1 MAAALADALI
11 AALGRRRA
19 SGERVAA
26 GDVAGAA
33 VERLRLWGV
42 RRVVM
47 AADPW
52 LDALGVTDALAAAEL
67 PLRRWP
73 PALGGEGEGRIDGW
87 RDLLGL
93 EGAPETCGVTVPVAG
108 VARRGTLVLE
118 TGPGHGRAIDAASA
132 YHLAVLDA
140 ERIHLELSDAL
151 RATYRPGRRAPSAV
165 SLVSGPSRTSD
176 IEKISTLG
184 AHGALAVHVL
194 VVERGGPAPLSA
206 GAPP

>member
-1 MAAALADALI
+1 MAAALADQLI

-19 SGERVAA
+19 SGERVAP
-26 GDVAGAA
+26 DEVPGAA
-33 VERLRLWGV
+33 TARLALWGV
-42 RRVVM
+42 RRVL
-47 AADPW
+47 AAGDPW
-52 LDALGVTDALAAAEL
+52 LDELGLVAAVEGHGL
-67 PLRRWP
+67 PVRRWP
-73 PALGGEGEGRIDGW
+73 LAGEVAGGTASW

-93 EGAPETCGVTVPVAG
+93 AGAAETCGVTVPTAA

-118 TGPGHGRAIDAASA
+118 SGPAHGRAIDAASA

-140 ERIHLELSDAL
+140 ARIHAELAGAL
-151 RATYRPGRRAPSAV
+151 RETYRPGRRPPSAV

-194 VVERGGPAPLSA
+194 IVEASAPHAPAAA
-206 GAPP
+206 GV